1 MAKKEKVTLQELIVQ
16 TPELKSSLLKFE
28 NVKLQLDK
36 AAETCLQIKVT
47 DENSLAICENSL
59 GKINELVKAVEK
71 VRKDEKEPHFE
82 KCKAI
87 DAAAAYVSELPEVAL
102 KHLKDEK
109 IAYIKVVEAEN
120 KRKKDIQDSIEKT
133 KTWCQSRL
141 EMAKDYADCDL
152 CINRLLE
159 VLDREA
165 VYQEFFPQIQEVVSD
180 YTRLFRLKQ
189 QELSAESP
197 DELEAIKEVQAE
209 IKQNIESADV
219 PKVEVEVISKVR
231 RPWTFEV
238 VDINSVPK
246 EFLMVDESKVKEYL
260 KANSDSLEDGKVVNG
275 IKYYKDLK
283 VTV

>member
-47 DENSLAICENSL
+47 DENSLAVAENQM
-59 GKINELVKAVEK
+59 GKVNELIKAVES
-71 VRKDEKEPHFE
+71 VRKDEKQPYLE
-82 KCKAI
+82 KGKAI

-109 IAYIKVVEAEN
+109 IAYIRVVEAEN
-120 KRKKDIQDSIEKT
+120 KRKKDIQDSINKT
-133 KTWCQSRL
+133 KEWCQSKL
-141 EMAKDYADCDL
+141 ESVNTHEDCDYA
-152 CINRLLE
+152 INKLAFIFN
-159 VLDREA
+159 REEF
-165 VYQEFFPQIQEVVSD
+165 YQEFFNQIEEIFND

-189 QELSAESP
+189 QEFAAESP

-219 PKVEVEVISKVR
+219 VETPIETISKVR
-231 RPWTFEV
+231 RTWKFELS
-238 VDINSVPK
+238 DITKVP
-246 EFLMVDESKVKEYL
+246 EMFLTIDESIVKDWLKVNSGYL
-260 KANSDSLEDGKVVNG
+260 KDGGIVNG
-275 IKYYKDLK
+275 IKFYQEIS

>member
-1 MAKKEKVTLQELIVQ
+1 LIVQ

-47 DENSLAICENSL
+47 DSDSLSVAENNM
-59 GKINELVKAVEK
+59 GKMNDLVKVIEK
-71 VRKDEKEPHFE
+71 TRKDEKQPYLE
-82 KCKAI
+82 KGQAI
-87 DAAAAYVSELPEVAL
+87 DAAAAYVSELSEVAL

-109 IAYIKVVEAEN
+109 IAYIRKVEAEN
-120 KRKKDIQDSIEKT
+120 KRKQDIQDSIEKT
-133 KTWCQSRL
+133 KHWCQSRL
-141 EMAKDYADCDL
+141 EMVKDYAGCDY

-180 YTRLFRLKQ
+180 YTRLFNLKK
-189 QELSAESP
+189 QEFAAESP

-209 IKQNIESADV
+209 IKQNIESADI
-219 PKVEVEVISKVR
+219 PKVEVEIISKVR
-231 RPWTFEV
+231 RPWCFEI
-238 VDINSVPK
+238 VDINLVPK
-246 EFLMVDESKVKEYL
+246 EFLMIDESKVKEYL
-260 KANSDSLEDGKVVNG
+260 KANSESLEDGKVVNG